1 MNAFFTKKHFSAII
15 LVERPMAG
23 AGGITSSRIYETQQN
38 PDYYLCGVI
47 ITLDKAVMFYLRK
60 FINTCYF
67 KNKS

>member
-15 LVERPMAG
+15 LIERPMAG
-23 AGGITSSRIYETQQN
+23 AGEITSSRIYETQQN

-47 ITLDKAVMFYLRK
+47 ITFDKAIMFYLRK

-67 KNKS
+67 KK